1 MWSCL
6 GGQDIIR
13 GALMIDPL
21 LAGGILI
28 ACFVAFNIGGSTT
41 GPAFGPAIGAN
52 VLSKT
57 TAGALMGVAFFVGAY
72 TIGRRVVD
80 TLGTELVHDPSVFTL
95 EASII
100 VLFFIGGAL
109 LIGNLSGAPASTSMT
124 AVGAIIGLGLATG
137 ELNLAV
143 VGEIL
148 AWWILSPI
156 IGFWMAVMVGRYGY
170 NALDRLI
177 AIEQS
182 EGPLVVFKR
191 VEGVRPVIRLG
202 GPQPVTLERASV
214 MVRPALG
221 PKTSRREF
229 VGTAVL
235 ISIGCLMAFSS
246 GTSNIANAIAPLV
259 GSGALAMSPGIFI
272 GCGAVAVGALTI
284 ARRTMETL
292 GNDITDLPLTA
303 AIVVAVLSST
313 IVILLSMIG
322 IPASFVVVATVC
334 IVGLGWGR
342 STNAVSVADA
352 VQGEVSPRVSL
363 DALAADDQ
371 APTVGD
377 PAKGQGPDPGP
388 EPPEADRSSPSE
400 LFDPG
405 TTARVILMQ
414 NMVPIVATAGSYL
427 TFLLLGAV

>member
-1 MWSCL
+1 MT
-6 GGQDIIR
+6 
-13 GALMIDPL
+13 DPL
-21 LAGGILI
+21 LLGGVII
-28 ACFVAFNIGGSTT
+28 ACFVAFNIGGATT

-57 TAGALMGVAFFVGAY
+57 AAGALMAVAFFVGAF

-80 TLGTELVHDPSVFTL
+80 TLGKELVHDPGVFTL
-95 EASII
+95 EASIL

-124 AVGAIIGLGLATG
+124 AVGAIIGLGLSTG
-137 ELNLAV
+137 ELNFAV
-143 VGEIL
+143 IGEIL

-156 IGFWMAVMVGRYGY
+156 IGFWMAVMIGRYGY
-170 NALDRLI
+170 EALDRLV

-182 EGPLVVFKR
+182 EGPLMVFER
-191 VEGVRPVIRLG
+191 VRAVRPVIRPDE
-202 GPQPVTLERASV
+202 PQWFGLDRAVV

-221 PKTSRREF
+221 PNTTRREF

-235 ISIGCLMAFSS
+235 VSIGCLMAFSS

-259 GSGALAMSPGIFI
+259 GSGALAMNPGIVV
-272 GCGAVAVGALTI
+272 GSGAVAIGALTI

-303 AIVVAVLSST
+303 AIVVAVLSSA
-313 IVILLSMIG
+313 IVILLSMLG

-342 STNAVSVADA
+342 STHAVPVAEA
-352 VQGEVSPRVSL
+352 VRGEVAPEVSM
-363 DALAADDQ
+363 DALADD
-371 APTVGD
+371 AGTPTVGD
-377 PAKGQGPDPGP
+377 PAENPQGAAKAPGQP
-388 EPPEADRSSPSE
+388 SHSE

-405 TTARVILMQ
+405 TTVRVLLMQ
-414 NMVPIVATAGSYL
+414 NVVPIFATVGSYL
-427 TFLLLGAV
+427 TFFFLDVV

>member
-1 MWSCL
+1 MTDPLFL
-6 GGQDIIR
+6 GGVV
-13 GALMIDPL
+13 
-21 LAGGILI
+21 I
-28 ACFVAFNIGGSTT
+28 ACFVAFNIGGATT
-41 GPAFGPAIGAN
+41 GPAFGPAVGAD

-57 TAGALMGVAFFVGAY
+57 AAGVLMALGFFAGAY

-80 TLGTELVHDPSVFTL
+80 TLGRELVHDPSVFTL

-137 ELNLAV
+137 ELNFV
-143 VGEIL
+143 VIGEIL
-148 AWWILSPI
+148 AWWILSPF
-156 IGFWMAVMVGRYGY
+156 IGFWMAVMIGRYGY
-170 NALDRLI
+170 RALDRLV

-182 EGPLVVFKR
+182 EGPLLTLKR
-191 VEGVRPVIRLG
+191 GGGVPRL
-202 GPQPVTLERASV
+202 
-214 MVRPALG
+214 ALG
-221 PKTSRREF
+221 PNTSRREF
-229 VGTAVL
+229 VGTSVL
-235 ISIGCLMAFSS
+235 VGIGCLMAFSS

-259 GSGALAMSPGIFI
+259 GSGALDMNPGILI

-303 AIVVAVLSST
+303 AIVVALLSSV
-313 IVILLSMIG
+313 IVTLLSMLG

-342 STNAVSVADA
+342 STHAVPVADA
-352 VQGEVSPRVSL
+352 VRGEVSPKVSL
-363 DALAADDQ
+363 DALARDRGV
-371 APTVGD
+371 PTVGD
-377 PAKGQGPDPGP
+377 PDLP
-388 EPPEADRSSPSE
+388 EQPEQASHESSQTE

-405 TTARVILMQ
+405 TTVRVLLMQ
-414 NMVPIVATAGSYL
+414 NVVPLFATAGSYL
-427 TFLLLGAV
+427 TFLVFDIV